1 MNIDVSLMFSGQSI
15 ATEGNMRAV
24 TITLHGADFAGEMM
38 NMRAWLDQHMIK
50 PEKFTYKQDQDI
62 ITISLDFLNDHHAE
76 AFKHHFDGR
85 ELEADFSPRDD
96 ELKFRDRA
104 IGELRTTQL
113 PTIAQARW
121 WRLLA
126 EEIRTEADNF
136 GSVSAR
142 TTMEQAAQCWEQL
155 AEEVEHRLTRKITT
169 GSRAFSENA

>member
-1 MNIDVSLMFSGQSI
+1 
-15 ATEGNMRAV
+15 MRTV

-38 NMRAWLDQHMIK
+38 NMRAWLDQHMFK
-50 PEKFTYKQDQDI
+50 PEKFTYKQDHEI

-85 ELEADFSPRDD
+85 ELEADFSPIEADFSPRD
-96 ELKFRDRA
+96 ELEFRDRA
-104 IGELRTTQL
+104 IGQLRTPEM
-113 PTIAQARW
+113 PTIARARW

-142 TTMEQAAQCWEQL
+142 QTMEQAAQCWEQL
-155 AEEVEHRLTRKITT
+155 AEEVEHRLATKIAT